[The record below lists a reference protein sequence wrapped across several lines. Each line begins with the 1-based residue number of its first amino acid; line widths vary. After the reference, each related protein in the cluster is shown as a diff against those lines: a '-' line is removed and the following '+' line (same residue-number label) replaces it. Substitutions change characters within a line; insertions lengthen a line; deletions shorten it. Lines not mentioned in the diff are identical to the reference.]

1 MRCLVMF
8 DAEDVRE
15 TMKLDKEHREQKE
28 ANEALEACKIIIDHE
43 PEGRVLRL
51 VFNVDRLH

>member
-1 MRCLVMF
+1 MF
-8 DAEDVRE
+8 DAEDVCE

-43 PEGRVLRL
+43 PEGRVPRL
-51 VFNVDRLH
+51 VFDVDRLH